1 MKYPSPFNSIYN
13 HLVGRQSMNRRTALF
28 SFIAS
33 ASVLIVPQAGRA
45 AALPAMAVYRNPGCG
60 CCEGWV
66 KHMIAAGFTV
76 TVEDDPDL
84 NARRQSLKIPADL
97 ASCHIALA
105 EGYAFEGH
113 IPAGDILKF
122 LKERPA
128 GAVGLVVPG
137 MPMESPGMESG
148 GSAEA
153 YDVLLVSANAAPR
166 VFASHR

>member
-1 MKYPSPFNSIYN
+1 
-13 HLVGRQSMNRRTALF
+13 MNRRTTLLF
-28 SFIAS
+28 LLAS
-33 ASVLIVPQAGRA
+33 ASALIVPQPGRA
-45 AALPAMAVYRNPGCG
+45 AALPGIAVYRNPGCG

-105 EGYAFEGH
+105 DGYAFEGH
-113 IPAGDILKF
+113 IPAEDVVKF
-122 LKERPA
+122 LTERPA
-128 GAVGLVVPG
+128 GAIGLVVPG

-153 YDVLLVSANAAPR
+153 YDVLLISANAAPAVYAR
-166 VFASHR
+166 H

>member
-1 MKYPSPFNSIYN
+1 
-13 HLVGRQSMNRRTALF
+13 MNRRTTL
-28 SFIAS
+28 SFFLAS
-33 ASVLIVPQAGRA
+33 ASVLIVPQASRA
-45 AALPAMAVYRNPGCG
+45 AAFPAMAVYRNPGCG

-66 KHMIAAGFTV
+66 KHMIAAGFAV

-84 NARRQSLKIPADL
+84 AARRQSLNIPAEL

-105 EGYAFEGH
+105 DGYAFEGH
-113 IPAGDILKF
+113 IPAEDILKF

-128 GAVGLVVPG
+128 GAIGLVVPG

-166 VFASHR
+166 VYASHG

>member
-1 MKYPSPFNSIYN
+1 
-13 HLVGRQSMNRRTALF
+13 MNRRNILF
-28 SFIAS
+28 SFLAS
-33 ASVLIVPQAGRA
+33 APALIVPQAGRA

-66 KHMIAAGFTV
+66 KHMSAAGFTM

-84 NARRQSLKIPADL
+84 AARRQGLKIPADL

-113 IPAGDILKF
+113 IPPEDIVKF
-122 LKERPA
+122 LQERPT
-128 GAVGLVVPG
+128 GAIGLIVPG

-153 YDVLLVSANAAPR
+153 YDVLLISANAAPAVYAR
-166 VFASHR
+166 H

>member
-1 MKYPSPFNSIYN
+1 
-13 HLVGRQSMNRRTALF
+13 MNRRTTLL
-28 SFIAS
+28 SLLAS
-33 ASVLIVPQAGRA
+33 SAALIVPQAGRA
-45 AALPAMAVYRNPGCG
+45 AALLALAVYRNPGCG

-66 KHMIAAGFTV
+66 KHMSAAGFEV
-76 TVEDDPDL
+76 TTEDDPDL
-84 NARRQSLKIPADL
+84 AARRQSLKIPAEL

-105 EGYAFEGH
+105 DGYAFEGH
-113 IPAGDILKF
+113 IPAEDILTF

-128 GAVGLVVPG
+128 GAIGLIVPG

-166 VFASHR
+166 IYASHG